1 MHNDTT
7 RMFPR
12 SAVDAF
18 KGPDYR
24 NSIEG
29 PVKRKS
35 APYTAVGWTLAIAAA
50 FLLGGLLT

>member
-1 MHNDTT
+1 MNETT

-29 PVKRKS
+29 PVRRKT